1 MKSLEKIQGGLIV
14 SCQAYPGEPLHG
26 AIYMERMAVAA
37 YQSGAVG
44 IRANGPND
52 IRAIR
57 KAVPLPI
64 IGIYKIHNLNT
75 EVYITP
81 TLDSARVIVE
91 AGADIVALDATER
104 KLADGRYGYDLIADV
119 KRELNVLV
127 MADISTLEEGVKAE
141 KAGADIVSTTM
152 AGYTPYTMPATD
164 GPDFVLLGT
173 LVKKVSIPV
182 ICEGRIWTRED
193 AVKAFELGAH
203 AVVVGS
209 AITAPQLITARFV
222 EAINIKNKSLKK

>member
-1 MKSLEKIQGGLIV
+1 MELLKKIKGGLVV

-26 AIYMERMAVAA
+26 ANYMERMAVAA

-44 IRANGPND
+44 IRANGPDD

-64 IGIYKIHNLNT
+64 IGIYKIHDPNT

-91 AGADIVALDATER
+91 AGADIVALDATDR
-104 KLADGRYGYDLIADV
+104 KLADGRYGYDLIAEV
-119 KRELNVLV
+119 KQKLNVPV
-127 MADISTLEEGVKAE
+127 MADISTAEEGIKAE

-152 AGYTPYTMPATD
+152 GGYTPYTMPASD
-164 GPDFVLLGT
+164 GPDFALLRA
-173 LVKKVSIPV
+173 LIEKVSIPV

-193 AVKAFELGAH
+193 AVKAIKLGAH
-203 AVVVGS
+203 AVVVGT

-222 EAINIKNKSLKK
+222 EAINKNKSL